1 MKDDMFETFDSD
13 SDIESEGYSIEDIP
27 ESDDDDFGFDTS
39 DDYSEE
45 DE

>member
-1 MKDDMFETFDSD
+1 MFETFDSD
-13 SDIESEGYSIEDIP
+13 TDIESEGYSIEDIP
-27 ESDDDDFGFDTS
+27 EGDDDDFNFDVS